1 MRIPRLVRAAA
12 AAVLALLLAMSACGG
27 KKVPAAVAFPDS
39 LEGDE
44 LIATV
49 NGQPVTAHDL
59 LVYTVIYQ
67 PASRDSL
74 TDRMY
79 NLELLNGYIDRA
91 LLLQEAQA
99 VGVVVDDSTQN
110 WYISSFIRTM
120 GGPERVQ
127 GYLAAEGVTRG
138 ELESTIR
145 RDLTVRAFI
154 EDRLGAG
161 IQVTEADAQA
171 YYAGNP
177 SYFTTKDSVR
187 ARHIIVRTS
196 PDDPDSVRA
205 AKREKIEDV
214 LARVRKGADFA
225 VLARRFSEG
234 PSARNGGDLGYF
246 ARDGMVK
253 EFSDAAFAL
262 QPGQISDVVETQF
275 GFHIIKV
282 EARTKSRKI
291 SFEEA
296 RDRIIEGLQEWA
308 LSSEL
313 ENHLKRSRSVAIIEP
328 NFDFGGLTQ
337 RESTTFTR

>member
-1 MRIPRLVRAAA
+1 
-12 AAVLALLLAMSACGG
+12 
-27 KKVPAAVAFPDS
+27 
-39 LEGDE
+39 
-44 LIATV
+44 
-49 NGQPVTAHDL
+49 
-59 LVYTVIYQ
+59 
-67 PASRDSL
+67 
-74 TDRMY
+74 
-79 NLELLNGYIDRA
+79 
-91 LLLQEAQA
+91 
-99 VGVVVDDSTQN
+99 
-110 WYISSFIRTM
+110 M

-127 GYLAAEGVTRG
+127 GYLAAQGITRG

-145 RDLTVRAFI
+145 RDLTIRAFI
-154 EDRLGAG
+154 ENRLGAG

-171 YYAGNP
+171 FYAENP
-177 SYFTTKDSVR
+177 SLFTTKDSVR
-187 ARHIIVRTS
+187 ARHIIILTS

-205 AKREKIEDV
+205 AKRKQIEGV
-214 LARVRKGADFA
+214 LALARKGGDFSR
-225 VLARRFSEG
+225 LARKYSEG

-253 EFSDAAFAL
+253 PFSDAAFAL

-282 EARTKSRKI
+282 EARTKSYKI
-291 SFEEA
+291 SFEDA
-296 RDRIIEGLQEWA
+296 HDRIIEGLQQRA